1 MENNTV
7 KEKLIKTASLEINA
21 VCSEHDLPML
31 AYTLAEGTHLCQV
44 CATQYFTNVK
54 YCYKHMLPKTCAIEN
69 TNFKVCKACLPE
81 DDESEPDDSED
92 LNDAESLYDEAIQNN
107 DVKDMLSEWQ
117 IKLRRELMKTR
128 HMFAQSVEEVSQEIH
143 RIYSNML
150 KQKSIKFINSQ
161 ISNFTEESTGLKNK
175 NIFNMTKT

>member
-1 MENNTV
+1 
-7 KEKLIKTASLEINA
+7 
-21 VCSEHDLPML
+21 
-31 AYTLAEGTHLCQV
+31 
-44 CATQYFTNVK
+44 
-54 YCYKHMLPKTCAIEN
+54 MLPKTCAIEN

-128 HMFAQSVEEVSQEIH
+128 HMFAQSVEEVS
-143 RIYSNML
+143 
-150 KQKSIKFINSQ
+150 
-161 ISNFTEESTGLKNK
+161 
-175 NIFNMTKT
+175 